1 MNKRLCALLAFMIIA
16 VFQVDAQEYH
26 FTLEEIIE
34 RAKAQSPAAKQAET
48 QRNNSY
54 WQYRTFRSNYN
65 PQVTLNGNVPGYSN
79 QITGVQQPDG
89 TVVYRTLNQTYA
101 NAALGLQQPIA
112 LTGGN
117 ISVNT
122 NLYQFHNFIPA
133 VGEPAT
139 TWRSTLF
146 NLQLQQPLFAY
157 NQLKWDKK
165 VQPIAYEESKRSY
178 VEDMEFVAR
187 TAVDRYFG
195 VLTAQ
200 INLQIAQF
208 NLANNDTIYQ
218 IEQGRYNIG
227 TTSED
232 KLLQVQ
238 LQLLRSR
245 QDVAQA
251 QLDFRNNVLRLRNYI
266 GLNELNS
273 SQDITLTLPEDIPIM
288 EINENEALQYAKQNR
303 SDYIA
308 YERQRLIAEQA
319 VAQAKGQR
327 YQVNMAASYGVNGTS
342 VNLSDI
348 SANPNNQGIA
358 SIQFFVPI
366 VSWGRNKSRLQTALA
381 NEQLT
386 QYVITQAELN
396 FDQEIITLVRQ
407 FDVLQLQLGITQSAA
422 DVAQK
427 RYEVAQNRYLIGKID
442 ITNLNIALNEKDAAR
457 RSYTDALQAYWRAY
471 YDLRRLTLYDFENR
485 ALLYNPDLEADVTEY

>member
-1 MNKRLCALLAFMIIA
+1 MNRKLCVSISLL
-16 VFQVDAQEYH
+16 VFLCIQIKAQDYN
-26 FTLEEIIE
+26 FNLQEIIQ
-34 RAKAQSPAAKQAET
+34 RAKDQSPAAKQAET

-54 WQYRTFRSNYN
+54 WQYRTFKSNYN
-65 PQVTLNGNVPGYSN
+65 PQVTLTGNAPGYSN

-89 TVVYRTLNQTYA
+89 SVVYRTLNQTYS

-112 LTGGN
+112 ATGGN

-122 NLYQFHNFIPA
+122 NLFQFHNFIPNP
-133 VGEPAT
+133 GDPAT
-139 TWRSTLF
+139 TWQSTLF
-146 NLQLQQPLFAY
+146 NLQLQQPLFAF
-157 NQLKWDKK
+157 NPLRWDKK
-165 VQPIAYEESKRSY
+165 VQPIIYEQSKRSY
-178 VEDMEFVAR
+178 VEDMEFVSR
-187 TAVDRYFG
+187 IAVDRYFG

-245 QDVAQA
+245 QEVAQA
-251 QLDFRNNVLRLRNYI
+251 KLDFRNNVLRLRNYI
-266 GLNELNS
+266 GLNELS
-273 SQDITLTLPEDIPIM
+273 SSAEIELTLPEDIPIF
-288 EINENEALQYAKQNR
+288 EISEEDALRYAKQNR
-303 SDYIA
+303 SQYISF
-308 YERQRLIAEQA
+308 ERDRLIAEQA
-319 VAQAKGQR
+319 VARAKGQR

-342 VNLSDI
+342 SSLSDI

-358 SIQFFVPI
+358 SIQFSVPI

-386 QYVITQAELN
+386 QYTIAQEELN
-396 FDQEIITLVRQ
+396 FDQEIITQVRQ
-407 FDVLQLQLGITQSAA
+407 FDMLQLQLEITKTAA
-422 DVAQK
+422 EVAQK
-427 RYEVAQNRYLIGKID
+427 RYDVAQNRYLIGKID
-442 ITNLNIALNEKDAAR
+442 ITNLNIALTEKDTAR

-471 YDLRRLTLYDFENR
+471 YDLRRLTLYDFENKT
-485 ALLYNPDLEADVTEY
+485 LLYNPELEQEVTEY